1 MLKSAKSPYGYKKLL
16 VYQRAEELQSSCS
29 ALTHLFP
36 RHKTLLALA
45 DQMDRSARSVKQNIV
60 EGWKRNS
67 TKEYY
72 EFLGFSIGANAELEE
87 DCADIW
93 KGVYPELM
101 GVRGVMGEMG
111 VIERVGKREEARENG
126 SSQSHSTL
134 STHSTPSSRASNSH
148 TPSHSTISSRFTPSS
163 RYSQPSHFS
172 PSTPSSLLDI
182 EKFPF
187 YPLDPNL
194 PPVVQLKLRAK
205 EINFLLAKLQKS
217 LEDKMTSEH
226 TLSGADRFKKSQI
239 KRHSDDEWYK
249 KILTKQGLERLENG
263 KIVKKDNIG

>member
-16 VYQRAEELQSSCS
+16 VYQKAEELQSSCS

-36 RHKTLLALA
+36 RHKTLSSLA

-101 GVRGVMGEMG
+101 GIKGVMGEMG
-111 VIERVGKREEARENG
+111 ITGEKGTPLIPSPHF
-126 SSQSHSTL
+126 SSSSP
-134 STHSTPSSRASNSH
+134 SPSTPASRASNS
-148 TPSHSTISSRFTPSS
+148 FTPS
-163 RYSQPSHFS
+163 PSTLSS
-172 PSTPSSLLDI
+172 PSPHFPHFDI
-182 EKFPF
+182 EKLPF
-187 YPLDPNL
+187 YPLDRNL

-217 LEDKMTSEH
+217 LEDKMTAEH
-226 TLSGADRFKKSQI
+226 TLSTSDRFKKHQTQ
-239 KRHSDDEWYK
+239 KHSDDKWYEK
-249 KILTKQGLERLENG
+249 ALNDQGFISLENG
-263 KIVKKDNIG
+263 KIVKKE